1 MLATLHIADKPLG
14 YEPPIGPAI
23 GFKFDYNHLQTNQ
36 PTTFTFTNVGQNW
49 NFYQRRMKD
58 GSIETYS
65 QSDGSSP
72 ARIFL
77 TQVQDPQGN
86 SVFIQYDANF
96 RLTTIYLSADHAVW
110 YDKFLSICPE

>member
-1 MLATLHIADKPLG
+1 MWPLLG
-14 YEPPIGPAI
+14 LRSGGSEVYTPSGGVYSPDFLTQALLVNMG
-23 GFKFDYNHLQTNQ
+23 GG
-36 PTTFTFTNVGQNW
+36 V
-49 NFYQRRMKD
+49 YQRRMKD

-77 TQVQDPQGN
+77 TQVQDAQGN

-96 RLTTIYLSADHAVW
+96 RLTDNY
-110 YDKFLSICPE
+110 